1 MAYFIDSGLIGG
13 QKIADTE
20 TTQYHP
26 LGTIVT
32 ARDPTYG
39 GGEFI
44 YLLGVASTVVGSVVT
59 YHPSTYQTA
68 LCPVGNSLA
77 KPIAVAMSAN
87 VAASY
92 GWYQISGLAVAA
104 KSATICCVA
113 GAGIAV
119 KTIGL
124 ISKTGSLAEIQ
135 GGVTATTASAKT
147 GVTTVLISINRPV
160 MQGRIT

>member
-1 MAYFIDSGLIGG
+1 MAFYIDTGLIGG
-13 QKIADTE
+13 QAIADTS
-20 TTQYHP
+20 TTQNHP
-26 LGTIVT
+26 LGYIVT

-68 LCPVGNSLA
+68 LCPVGNNLA
-77 KPIAVAMSAN
+77 KPIAIAMSAN

-104 KSATICCVA
+104 KSASICCVA

-124 ISKTGSLAEIQ
+124 ISKSGSGAEIQ
-135 GGVTATTASAKT
+135 GGVTSATASAAT
-147 GVTTVLISINRPV
+147 GRTTVLISINRPH